1 MGSFLPII
9 LYIFSTLFPSPS
21 VFFFHSFF
29 SGPYSLPLPLIFSL
43 PTFFFS
49 SLSFLILILS
59 LALLSALFS
68 LLAFLSPF
76 LPFPSFSLFL
86 RSLFSSMSCL
96 SHASSTPPSL
106 STLLSSHRFLSQL
119 SFYPSVIHPL
129 PIVSAAFF
137 PYLPYPITLAY
148 HAVYF
153 CTPRLFLLKPCECML
168 VHSLLNSIAA
178 AWWHEAI

>member
-1 MGSFLPII
+1 MGSSLPLI
-9 LYIFSTLFPSPS
+9 LYIFSILFPSAS

-76 LPFPSFSLFL
+76 LPFPSFCALFFHPCHVSVMPPLPHPPWAPFSLLITF
-86 RSLFSSMSCL
+86 FTSSPSIPP
-96 SHASSTPPSL
+96 SSTPS
-106 STLLSSHRFLSQL
+106 LLSLL
-119 SFYPSVIHPL
+119 PSFPTSL
-129 PIVSAAFF
+129 
-137 PYLPYPITLAY
+137 TLVY
-148 HAVYF
+148 HAVFF

-168 VHSLLNSIAA
+168 VHSLLDSIAA

>member
-1 MGSFLPII
+1 MGSSLPLI
-9 LYIFSTLFPSPS
+9 LYIFSILFPSPS

-43 PTFFFS
+43 PTFFFLPSLFSFS
-49 SLSFLILILS
+49 SFLSPYFPPSSPYLLSCLLSFLFLPS
-59 LALLSALFS
+59 PSFYALF
-68 LLAFLSPF
+68 FL
-76 LPFPSFSLFL
+76 
-86 RSLFSSMSCL
+86 SMSCL

>member
-9 LYIFSTLFPSPS
+9 LHIFSILFPSPS

-76 LPFPSFSLFL
+76 LPFPSFCALFFHPCHVSVMPPLPHPPWAPFSLLIAF
-86 RSLFSSMSCL
+86 FPSSPSIPP
-96 SHASSTPPSL
+96 SSTPS
-106 STLLSSHRFLSQL
+106 LLSL
-119 SFYPSVIHPL
+119 
-129 PIVSAAFF
+129 
-137 PYLPYPITLAY
+137 LPYFPTSLTLAY
-148 HAVYF
+148 RAVFF

>member
-1 MGSFLPII
+1 MGSSLPII
-9 LYIFSTLFPSPS
+9 LHIFSTLFPSPS

-43 PTFFFS
+43 PTFFFLPS
-49 SLSFLILILS
+49 
-59 LALLSALFS
+59 LFS
-68 LLAFLSPF
+68 FSSFLSPYFPPF
-76 LPFPSFSLFL
+76 LLICFPVSFPSFSFSL

-106 STLLSSHRFLSQL
+106 STLLSSHHFLSQL

-129 PIVSAAFF
+129 PVVSAAFF

-148 HAVYF
+148 HAVFF
-153 CTPRLFLLKPCECML
+153 CTPRLFLLKPCECTL
-168 VHSLLNSIAA
+168 VHSLLDSIAA
-178 AWWHEAI
+178 AW

>member
-1 MGSFLPII
+1 MGCSLHII
-9 LYIFSTLFPSPS
+9 LHIFSILFPSPS
-21 VFFFHSFF
+21 VFFSHSFF

-86 RSLFSSMSCL
+86 RSLFSSMSCMSQSCL
-96 SHASSTPPSL
+96 LYPTLPEHPSL
-106 STLLSSHRFLSQL
+106 FSSLSFPALLLSLRHPPTPCCLCCLLSL
-119 SFYPSVIHPL
+119 PSL
-129 PIVSAAFF
+129 P
-137 PYLPYPITLAY
+137 
-148 HAVYF
+148 
-153 CTPRLFLLKPCECML
+153 
-168 VHSLLNSIAA
+168 
-178 AWWHEAI
+178 

>member
-9 LYIFSTLFPSPS
+9 LHIFSIVSQSLCFFLSLLLLWPLLSSSSSHFLPPYLLFP
-21 VFFFHSFF
+21 
-29 SGPYSLPLPLIFSL
+29 
-43 PTFFFS
+43 

-68 LLAFLSPF
+68 LFAFLSPF

-106 STLLSSHRFLSQL
+106 STLLSSHHFLSQL

-137 PYLPYPITLAY
+137 PYLPYPSLS
-148 HAVYF
+148 
-153 CTPRLFLLKPCECML
+153 CCFLLYPKTLPLKAM
-168 VHSLLNSIAA
+168 
-178 AWWHEAI
+178 

>member
-106 STLLSSHRFLSQL
+106 STLLSSHHFLSQL

-129 PIVSAAFF
+129 PVVSAALF
-137 PYLPYPITLAY
+137 PYLPYPSLP
-148 HAVYF
+148 
-153 CTPRLFLLKPCECML
+153 CCFLLYPKTLPLKAM
-168 VHSLLNSIAA
+168 
-178 AWWHEAI
+178 

>member
-76 LPFPSFSLFL
+76 LPFPSFCALFFHPCHVSVMPPLPHPPWAPFSLLIAF
-86 RSLFSSMSCL
+86 FPSSPSIPP
-96 SHASSTPPSL
+96 SSTPS
-106 STLLSSHRFLSQL
+106 LLSL
-119 SFYPSVIHPL
+119 
-129 PIVSAAFF
+129 
-137 PYLPYPITLAY
+137 LPYFPTSLTLAY
-148 HAVYF
+148 RAVFF